1 MNLEAL
7 QSIQKAEVLVEALPY
22 MRAYTGKYF
31 VVKYGGQAMVNPD
44 LMESVIVDLILL
56 KFIGVKPILVH
67 GGGKE
72 VNELMQRLGKE
83 PQFVDGLRVT
93 DDETME
99 IVEMVLMG
107 KVNQHLVSLF
117 NRQGGKAVGLSGRDA
132 ELIQARRKEGP
143 LVEGKTDGTR
153 TDLGRVGE
161 IFQVNP
167 AIVHTI
173 SDNGYIPVV
182 SSIGTGVS
190 GESLN
195 INADHVAGELA
206 VALKAEKLIILTDV
220 EGIYQEKG
228 QTLEFISSITRRKIR
243 DLIAK
248 RNIKG
253 GMIPKVESCLMALD
267 GGVRRT
273 HIIDGRVSH
282 SLLLEIFTDAG
293 IGTMVTR

>member
-1 MNLEAL
+1 LNQEAL
-7 QSIQKAEVLVEALPY
+7 LSIQKAEVLVEALPY

-72 VNELMQRLGKE
+72 VNEVMQRLGKE

-99 IVEMVLMG
+99 IVEMVLIG

-143 LVEGKTDGTR
+143 LVEGKNDGSR
-153 TDLGRVGE
+153 SDLGRVGE
-161 IFQVNP
+161 IYQVNP
-167 AIVHTI
+167 AILHTI
-173 SDNGYIPVV
+173 SDNGYIPVI
-182 SSIGTGVS
+182 SSIGTGFN

-220 EGIYQEKG
+220 EGIYQEKD
-228 QTLEFISSITRRKIR
+228 QTREFISSITRRKIR

>member
-1 MNLEAL
+1 MNQEAL
-7 QSIQKAEVLVEALPY
+7 LSIQKAEVLVEALPY

-72 VNELMQRLGKE
+72 VNEVMLRLGKE

-143 LVEGKTDGTR
+143 LMEGKTDGSR
-153 TDLGRVGE
+153 ADLGRVGE

-173 SDNGYIPVV
+173 SDNGYIPVI
-182 SSIGTGVS
+182 SSIGAGFN

-220 EGIYQEKG
+220 EGIYQEQD
-228 QTLEFISSITRRKIR
+228 QTREFISSITRRKIR
-243 DLIAK
+243 DLIVK